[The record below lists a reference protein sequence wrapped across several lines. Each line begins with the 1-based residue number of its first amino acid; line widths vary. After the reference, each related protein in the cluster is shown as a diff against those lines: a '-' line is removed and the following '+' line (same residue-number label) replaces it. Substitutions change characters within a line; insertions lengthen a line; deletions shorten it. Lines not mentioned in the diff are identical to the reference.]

1 MQAPSSTSS
10 KPTVVV
16 QHTALINA
24 RFEMSLLEMRIF
36 LAMLKRLTRQ
46 DSQFTDCYIPVSEL
60 AAPGS
65 EHVPYAE
72 VAALVHS
79 FARRAFDIEGL
90 GPTGHR
96 VREPEICSLPLLHS
110 IQYLKT
116 HGTVVARFNDAIRPY
131 LLQLQR
137 NFTSAELTQFLK
149 LKSVYAH
156 RIYWLLKEYANFGY
170 RRIEVAALR
179 NMLGLTTEY
188 EGRFDHFR
196 ARVLDPVQ
204 RELAATDLPFTY
216 ELLKQGRTITD
227 IWFEFPKSRA
237 ARLETPPVEAWAQT
251 LREEGVAVNSLDMV
265 RAQLIAGIYDEGY
278 ITYVLEHARAR
289 ARAGK
294 IKRAGGAIFRA
305 LTKYY
310 LLADY
315 RQAQQD
321 LITPPGKTP
330 DKAGLRAARATQQR
344 ELASEL
350 EEAHN
355 NLKFVTSATVY
366 TDETRPAVLAQV
378 QAKISRL
385 EQQFRHLAARSHQ
398 KRTG

>member
-1 MQAPSSTSS
+1 MQAPSSTF
-10 KPTVVV
+10 PEPIIVV

-36 LAMLKRLTRQ
+36 LAMLKRLNRQ

-65 EHVPYAE
+65 EHVPYIE
-72 VAALVHS
+72 VAALVQS
-79 FARRAFDIEGL
+79 FARRAFDIEVL

-96 VREPEICSLPLLHS
+96 VQEPEICALPLLHS
-110 IQYLKT
+110 IQYLKN

-131 LLQLQR
+131 LLQLQG

-149 LKSVYAH
+149 LRSVYAH
-156 RIYWLLKEYANFGY
+156 RIYWLLKEHANFGY
-170 RRIEVAALR
+170 RWIGVDELR

-216 ELLKQGRTITD
+216 ALHKQGRTIID
-227 IWFEFPKSRA
+227 IWFNFPKSRA

-251 LREEGVAVNSLDMV
+251 LREQGVAVNSLDIV

-278 ITYVLEHARAR
+278 IAYVLKHVSARAQ
-289 ARAGK
+289 AGK
-294 IKRAGGAIFRA
+294 IKRVGGTIFKA
-305 LTKYY
+305 LTRYY

-321 LITPPGKTP
+321 SIAPPSTTPAKTN
-330 DKAGLRAARATQQR
+330 LRAARATQQR
-344 ELASEL
+344 KLASEL
-350 EEAHN
+350 EEAHKS
-355 NLKFVTSATVY
+355 LTFVTSAAIY

-378 QAKISRL
+378 QSKISLL
-385 EQQFRHLAARSHQ
+385 EQQLRHLVARGHQ
-398 KRTG
+398 PGTG